1 MVGGGDDDFDFILI
15 VIIIIKYKRAQLY
28 MIARHCD
35 QESERGEGVEVVKYE
50 SCEHEKYGK
59 GHYTEK
65 HIHLYK
71 YER

>member
-1 MVGGGDDDFDFILI
+1 MLKNK
-15 VIIIIKYKRAQLY
+15 KYKRAQLY

-50 SCEHEKYGK
+50 CCSDPVHGR

-65 HIHLYK
+65 RVHLYK
-71 YER
+71 